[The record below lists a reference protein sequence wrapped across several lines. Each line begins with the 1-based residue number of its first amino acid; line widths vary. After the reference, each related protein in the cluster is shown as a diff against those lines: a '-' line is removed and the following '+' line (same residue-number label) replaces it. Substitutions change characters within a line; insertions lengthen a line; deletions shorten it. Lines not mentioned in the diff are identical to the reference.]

1 MKLLKFGTAALIV
14 FSVTLCAYAGIF
26 IHFSSQSP
34 TRAPAPFTAC
44 LDNCTMN
51 LEYRVSK
58 TYQRTMV
65 KNTLNQIFTSYV
77 EADVGYYLYC
87 NDKSCRLWV
96 YVNTPSKL
104 EPILHRLENEVS
116 PILDNESLYHIDN
129 EANLNY
135 SLYTYTQK
143 RPINAP

>member
-1 MKLLKFGTAALIV
+1 M
-14 FSVTLCAYAGIF
+14 
-26 IHFSSQSP
+26 
-34 TRAPAPFTAC
+34 
-44 LDNCTMN
+44 
-51 LEYRVSK
+51 SK
-58 TYQRTMV
+58 NYQRTMV

-77 EADVGYYLYC
+77 EEDVGYYLYC

-116 PILDNESLYHIDN
+116 PMLDNESQYHIDN

-135 SLYTYTQK
+135 SLYTYTPK
-143 RPINAP
+143 RPINAR

>member
-1 MKLLKFGTAALIV
+1 
-14 FSVTLCAYAGIF
+14 
-26 IHFSSQSP
+26 
-34 TRAPAPFTAC
+34 
-44 LDNCTMN
+44 
-51 LEYRVSK
+51 
-58 TYQRTMV
+58 MV

-77 EADVGYYLYC
+77 EEDVGYYLYC

-104 EPILHRLENEVS
+104 EPILHRLESEVS

>member
-1 MKLLKFGTAALIV
+1 MLKFGTAALIV

-26 IHFSSQSP
+26 IHLSSQSP

-51 LEYRVSK
+51 VEYRVSK
-58 TYQRTMV
+58 THQRTMV

-77 EADVGYYLYC
+77 EEDVGYYLYC

-104 EPILHRLENEVS
+104 EPILYRLENELS
-116 PILDNESLYHIDN
+116 PILDTDSHYHIDN
-129 EANLNY
+129 EDNERY
-135 SLYTYTQK
+135 SLYTYSPKHST
-143 RPINAP
+143 NAP

>member
-1 MKLLKFGTAALIV
+1 MLKFRTAALIV

-26 IHFSSQSP
+26 IHFSSQNP

-58 TYQRTMV
+58 NYQRTMV
-65 KNTLNQIFTSYV
+65 KNTLNQIITSYV
-77 EADVGYYLYC
+77 EADVGYYLDC
-87 NDKSCRLWV
+87 HEKSCRLWV

-104 EPILHRLENEVS
+104 EPILYRLENELS
-116 PILDNESLYHIDN
+116 PILDTDSHYHIDN
-129 EANLNY
+129 EDNERY
-135 SLYTYTQK
+135 SLYTYSPKHST
-143 RPINAP
+143 NAP

>member
-1 MKLLKFGTAALIV
+1 MNLLKFGTAALIV

-58 TYQRTMV
+58 NYQRTMV

-77 EADVGYYLYC
+77 EADVGYYLDC

-104 EPILHRLENEVS
+104 EPILYRLENELS
-116 PILDNESLYHIDN
+116 PILDNESQYHINNDVN
-129 EANLNY
+129 RSY
-135 SLYTYTQK
+135 SLHTYIPK
-143 RPINAP
+143 DSINAP